1 MSLTDKI
8 KKIAG
13 MFGIKIEGGASIS
26 EVIKQAEEAGMS
38 EEEIQEIKDQYE
50 KAKEKSAKEFSR
62 GGVVKKAN
70 GGMINKKLTR
80 TVPPKK
86 GPNSQ
91 GMRGTGIAIRGT
103 KFKGVF

>member
-1 MSLTDKI
+1 MALKDKI

-70 GGMINKKLTR
+70 GGMMNKGTKVR
-80 TVPPKK
+80 
-86 GPNSQ
+86 GQ
-91 GMRGTGIAIRGT
+91 GAAIRGT